1 MPDLASFHT
10 GAWITNI
17 IAGIMVVS
25 VAIFTAGF
33 AYILIEALVN
43 TPFNLSLSQGV
54 SNFSFSFFVYGF
66 VSIEAVFAGVVIF
79 FGYSTIRTA
88 LRRKILEIE
97 VE

>member
-1 MPDLASFHT
+1 VPELASFHS
-10 GAWITNI
+10 GGWITNV

-25 VAIFTAGF
+25 VAIFTAAFGW
-33 AYILIEALVN
+33 ILIQALLN

-66 VSIEAVFAGVVIF
+66 VSIEAVFAAVVIF
-79 FGYSTIRTA
+79 FGYSTIKMA